1 VIIADRKQRLLVR
14 AAFYFSEKIG
24 EFLVG
29 SQLRR
34 LVCFLERAQLR
45 FRPHAA
51 LPGRR

>member
-1 VIIADRKQRLLVR
+1 MVVADGKQGLLEG
-14 AAFYFSEKIG
+14 AAFNFGEEIG